1 MDHIELWILLFLVI
15 VGLGWLSH
23 KRRYSGKVRTA
34 YRELKEL
41 AAKTRRDESVAG
53 DLMLWESAWRELEQH
68 PNEFNL
74 LDQEIGLREAFLA
87 YLEKHSPQDSRLE
100 ELRTA
105 TQYSKDDVW
114 GMKVR
119 R

>member
-1 MDHIELWILLFLVI
+1 MDHIELWILLFLAI

-23 KRRYSGKVRTA
+23 KHRYSGKVRTA

-41 AAKTRRDESVAG
+41 AAKTRENKSVAG
-53 DLMLWESAWRELEQH
+53 DLVLWESGLKELERH
-68 PNEFNL
+68 PNEYNL
-74 LDQEIGLREAFLA
+74 LDQEIGLRETFLT
-87 YLEKHSPQDSRLE
+87 YLVKHYPQDGRLE
-100 ELRTA
+100 QLRAA